1 MLEPTKPRKK
11 SYLLTLLMVLFV
23 VGLLFAAYLWIALN
37 WSYSVGNR
45 AGFMQKFSEKGWLC
59 KTWEGEL
66 SLIAIPGAAPEKFFF
81 SVRDPAVAKQVEAA
95 MGKRI
100 SLEYQQHIGL
110 PTSCFG
116 ETQYYVVGVKEVIS
130 QNSGRDLLPG
140 G

>member
-1 MLEPTKPRKK
+1 MAQPAKK
-11 SYLLTLLMVLFV
+11 SSIFALLIVLV
-23 VGLLFAAYLWIALN
+23 VSALLFSAYLWVALN

-45 AGFMQKFSEKGWLC
+45 AGFMQKFSEKGWVC

-66 SLIAIPGAAPEKFFF
+66 SLIAIPGAAPEKFIF
-81 SVRDPAVAKQVEAA
+81 SVRDPAVAKQIEAA
-95 MGKRI
+95 MGKRV
-100 SLEYQQHIGL
+100 SLDYQQHIGL

-116 ETQYYVVGVKEVIS
+116 DTQYYVVGVKEVIS

>member
-1 MLEPTKPRKK
+1 MVELTKPSKK
-11 SYLLTLLMVLFV
+11 SPIFALLSVIV
-23 VGLLFAAYLWIALN
+23 VSGLLFAAYIWVALN

-66 SLIAIPGAAPEKFFF
+66 SLIAIPGAAPEKFYF

-116 ETQYYVVGVKEVIS
+116 ETQYYVVGLKEVIS
-130 QNSGRDLLPG
+130 QNSGRDLLLG